1 MSRIRLLGEQT
12 ANKIA
17 AGEVVERPASVF
29 KELVEN
35 SLDAGATRI
44 DIEVVNG
51 GKSLL
56 RVSDNGEGMDRDDA
70 LLCLERHATSKIR
83 EDADIE
89 RIITL
94 GFRGE
99 ALPSIA
105 AVSKLELLTRTQD
118 QPGGTRV
125 VIHGG
130 RLLKVEEAGAAPGT
144 VIEIKHLFF
153 NMPARRKFLRTPAT
167 ELGHIQHLFQLH
179 ALAHPEVAWRLT
191 VDRQLAAQL
200 PSAATLE
207 DRVRELHGRDYLE
220 QLVPLEV
227 LQGGLKVLGF
237 IGRPG
242 FTRANRREQYFIVN
256 GRPIESK
263 ALHYALLEGFHTS
276 LMKGRFPVAL
286 LFVSVPPEEVDV
298 NIHPAKRE
306 VRFRDEWLV
315 RDAVARAVRLALGGA
330 TFIPQGGG
338 VQPKV
343 PTHDSSA
350 TKTPTGREES
360 KSTGDVQAQLIPPR
374 DMVGFR
380 RGVFSVASPKSAWP
394 APPSQA
400 EGAGG
405 SRPESAPSQEGH
417 VESSASMPG
426 GRVET
431 SRSAST
437 EAGAHSR
444 PSGPGEGDPK
454 PLDGA
459 QIQVLGVLS
468 NLYVLLESPD
478 GLLVMDQHAAH
489 ERVLFEQFLRQMRSG
504 KDAPS
509 QMLLVPQTVELEIR
523 DAAYLTENLA
533 GLRALGVGVSP
544 FGPRTFVVESLPP
557 ELSRR
562 DPEEVLR
569 ELVDELQRGGT
580 GVRPQRMSEE
590 MVASAACKQAV
601 KAEDTLTEQEIRGLV
616 RDLLAADLP
625 YSCPHGRPTMIR
637 ISFTELERRFGRRPG
652 AV

>member
-35 SLDAGATRI
+35 ALDAGASRI
-44 DIEVVNG
+44 EIDVVNG

-56 RVSDNGEGMDRDDA
+56 RVSDDGEGMDRDDA

-83 EDADIE
+83 EESDIE

-105 AVSKLELLTRTQD
+105 AVSKMEILTRPQQQD
-118 QPGGTRV
+118 AGTKV

-144 VIEIKHLFF
+144 VIEVKHLFF
-153 NMPARRKFLRTPAT
+153 NLPARRKFLRTPAT

-179 ALAHPEVAWRLT
+179 ALSNHQVAWKLT
-191 VDRQLAAQL
+191 VDRQ
-200 PSAATLE
+200 PSAMLAPAPAIE
-207 DRVRELHGRDYLE
+207 DRIRELHGRDYLD
-220 QLVPLEV
+220 QLVPLQV
-227 LQGGLKVLGF
+227 SQGGLQIRGF
-237 IGRPG
+237 VGRPG
-242 FTRANRREQYFIVN
+242 FTRANRREQYFFVN

-276 LMKGRFPVAL
+276 LMKGRYPVAL
-286 LFVSVPPEEVDV
+286 LFVTVPPDEVDV

-306 VRFRDEWLV
+306 IRFRDEWMV
-315 RDAVARAVRLALGGA
+315 RDAVARAVRIALGGA
-330 TFIPQGGG
+330 SFVPQPSRTSPTEAPDSPPASVHPPQPEPTVEPDGG
-338 VQPKV
+338 Q
-343 PTHDSSA
+343 A
-350 TKTPTGREES
+350 
-360 KSTGDVQAQLIPPR
+360 DVNRQGQLIPTR
-374 DMVGFR
+374 EMTGFQ
-380 RGVFSVASPKSAWP
+380 RGTFQRTSPQPDSWQESQKTPFEAPSKSNPVSGAGSAHSVAP
-394 APPSQA
+394 AETTP
-400 EGAGG
+400 GAF
-405 SRPESAPSQEGH
+405 
-417 VESSASMPG
+417 
-426 GRVET
+426 
-431 SRSAST
+431 
-437 EAGAHSR
+437 
-444 PSGPGEGDPK
+444 SGPGDQPK

-459 QIQVLGVLS
+459 QIRIMGVLS
-468 NLYVLLESPD
+468 DLYVLLEGPD

-489 ERVLFEQFLRQMRSG
+489 ERVLFEQFLRQMRSE
-504 KDAPS
+504 DSSPS

-523 DAAYLTENLA
+523 DAAFLTENLDT
-533 GLRALGVGVSP
+533 LRALGVGVSP
-544 FGPRTFVVESLPP
+544 FGARTFVVESLPP
-557 ELSRR
+557 ALSRR
-562 DPEEVLR
+562 DPEQVLR
-569 ELVDELQRGGT
+569 DIVDELQKGGS
-580 GVRPQRMSEE
+580 GIRPQRLSEE
-590 MVASAACKQAV
+590 RVASAACKHAV
-601 KAEDTLTEQEIRGLV
+601 KAEDTLSRQELERLV
-616 RDLLAADLP
+616 RDLLASDLP